1 MLAPFEPLCGQ
12 ALRAYPGGAAGQFGQ
27 DKTESYMIILLA
39 NIDMRCNENHLAVLN
54 LLDLQKGGNTIQ
66 DWVLHSLFHLTIGKI
81 YYGICVSPSKD
92 YWMLGLDLGNSYKF
106 SKASHSILSH
116 RSSNA
121 EHIKKIFFQETLCQH
136 RLPFTIMSELDM
148 KVKCLFFFFFKH

>member
-1 MLAPFEPLCGQ
+1 M
-12 ALRAYPGGAAGQFGQ
+12 
-27 DKTESYMIILLA
+27 MMLLA
-39 NIDMRCNENHLAVLN
+39 NKNHLAVLN

-121 EHIKKIFFQETLCQH
+121 EHIKKIFFQETVCQH

-148 KVKCLFFFFFKH
+148 KVRCLFFFSNIEKTDVHCASVFFPLIFKQMGK

>member
-1 MLAPFEPLCGQ
+1 M
-12 ALRAYPGGAAGQFGQ
+12 
-27 DKTESYMIILLA
+27 ILLA
-39 NIDMRCNENHLAVLN
+39 NIDMRCNKNHLAVLN

-92 YWMLGLDLGNSYKF
+92 YWMLGLDLGNSYNF

-121 EHIKKIFFQETLCQH
+121 EHIKKIFFQETVCQH

-148 KVKCLFFFFFKH
+148 KVRCLFFFFKHWEDWCALCFCILSFNLQKNGQIEVMNRVYRTY